1 MKNFLL
7 FVLLTCAPAANA
19 GQAQEWLK
27 KVEGSHDL
35 APGNV
40 KQKYLHFD
48 FSDLIKPK
56 HAFLGYIGADY
67 QRLNISFSS
76 ATKSAEHPEL
86 YLIEGKAAS
95 GTDACAFSGTIKID
109 RIREYAKMHFGVDNA
124 YKDKGIQAQGFV
136 IANYEFHESGC
147 ENSGI
152 LSGVMTSSWYLDK
165 DGAVRYDDIGK
176 DSDSYSNNQYVGV
189 WRSAGGKSR
198 KPANWGEFRIP
209 FSGDL
214 DIGSGD
220 FGANPKYKDRGW

>member
-7 FVLLTCAPAANA
+7 LVLLTCAPAANA

-56 HAFLGYIGADY
+56 HEFLGYVGDGY

-76 ATKSAEHPEL
+76 ATKNASHPEL

-95 GTDACAFSGTIKID
+95 GTDVCAFSGTIKID

-189 WRSAGGKSR
+189 LRSAGKSR
-198 KPANWGEFRIP
+198 KTANWGEFRIP